1 MANSFDIASF
11 NLINW
16 ANSVVDL
23 YDSTPK
29 DVEIIQKDNNGNLFT
44 KDIANRGKF
53 KQELWDDVG
62 SALGQFNRTFYVD
75 ADNGDDNNN
84 GDSGHPFKTMGKALD
99 SIPIG
104 GYGSINIVGVYDF
117 GDNQYG
123 TGKNKVINISI
134 GNNAQLKNTP
144 SDDGNH
150 VLYGGIV
157 INSNTVVELFIENND
172 GDDNELTKIHQPNI
186 DSDNSVRPDRQGMF
200 GFDSWS
206 SGNAYLAI
214 ITRVYDDDTKILNV
228 EKSTLIYRKNWSSNK
243 GGTFGFSISGHNTGS
258 IVIDS
263 GNNAKLAI
271 LDGVATT
278 FNWSPSGYGIKNAD
292 GDDITI
298 QSVIS
303 GIVKDSNNVPLS
315 IVSNVNFE

>member
-1 MANSFDIASF
+1 MANFDIASF
-11 NLINW
+11 NLLNW
-16 ANSVVDL
+16 ANSVADL

-29 DVEIIQKDNNGNLFT
+29 DVEITQKDNNGNLIT
-44 KDIANRGKF
+44 KTIANRGKF

-75 ADNGDDNNN
+75 AENGDDNNN
-84 GDSGHPFKTMGKALD
+84 GDSNHPFKTIGKALD
-99 SIPIG
+99 SIPTG
-104 GYGSINIVGVYDF
+104 GFGSINIIGVYDF
-117 GDNQYG
+117 GDNQYQ
-123 TGKNKVINISI
+123 TGDNKIINIRI

-144 SDDGNH
+144 SDDGSY
-150 VLYGGIV
+150 VSYGGIV
-157 INSNTVVELFIENND
+157 LGSNIAVRLSIENSD

-186 DSDNSVRPDRQGMF
+186 NSNNSVRPDRQGMF

-214 ITRVYDDDTKILNV
+214 ITRVYDNNTKILNV
-228 EKSTLIYRKNWSSNK
+228 ENSTLIYRKNWSANK

-271 LDGVATT
+271 LDNVATT
-278 FNWSPSGYGIKNAD
+278 FNWSPTGYGVKNAN

-303 GIVKDSNNVPLS
+303 GITKDSNNVPLS